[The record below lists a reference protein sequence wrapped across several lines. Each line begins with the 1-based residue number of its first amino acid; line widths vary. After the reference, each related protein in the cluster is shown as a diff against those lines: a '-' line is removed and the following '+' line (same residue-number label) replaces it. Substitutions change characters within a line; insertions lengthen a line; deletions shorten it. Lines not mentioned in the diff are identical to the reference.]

1 MAYKLKGPNTLGILC
16 VLTAVM
22 CFSAS
27 DMLIKWLGGS
37 YPLHEIIFVRACV
50 ALTIIAGIFVPLEG
64 GYRNLR
70 TKRMPLHVLRGCS
83 VIVANMMFFTGV
95 ASLPIADA
103 TAIFFVAPLFITALS
118 VPFLGERVGLR
129 RWAAVSIGLIGVIII
144 IRPGTDAFKWAAL
157 APILAAL
164 AYATMQITAR
174 RLGVTEKASVMA
186 FYIQLTFLSFC
197 TLAGLTIGDGRL
209 AEGLDDPSLLAL
221 LRAWQMP
228 STNDL
233 LVMLVVGALSACGA
247 YLISQGYR
255 SVEATIAAPFEYIAM
270 PMAVMWGVVMFDEFP
285 DAIAIG
291 GILLIVASGLYSFWR
306 ENIRGTPIASQA
318 PVLRNR

>member
-1 MAYKLKGPNTLGILC
+1 MAFKLKGPNTLGIVC
-16 VLTAVM
+16 VLLAVM
-22 CFSAS
+22 FFSAS
-27 DMLIKWLGGS
+27 DMLIKWLGGT
-37 YPLHEIIFVRACV
+37 YPLHEIIFVRAFV
-50 ALTIIAGIFVPLEG
+50 ALCIIAGLFVPLEG
-64 GYRNLR
+64 GYRNLL
-70 TKRMPLHVLRGCS
+70 TKRMPLHILRGCS
-83 VIVANMMFFTGV
+83 VIIANMAFFTGV

-118 VPFLGERVGLR
+118 VPFLGEKVGFR
-129 RWAAVSIGLIGVIII
+129 SWAAVSVGLMGVIII

-186 FYIQLTFLSFC
+186 FYIQLTFLCFC
-197 TLAGLTIGDGRL
+197 TLAGLTVGDGRL
-209 AEGLDDPSLLAL
+209 AEGLEDPSLLAL
-221 LRAWQMP
+221 LRAWRMP
-228 STNDL
+228 STDDL
-233 LVMLVVGALSACGA
+233 LVMLGVGALSACGA

-270 PMAVMWGVVMFDEFP
+270 PMAVMWGVVVFGELP
-285 DAIAIG
+285 DKVAIG

-306 ENIRGTPIASQA
+306 ENIRGTPVSAKAQIIKG
-318 PVLRNR
+318 R